1 MRQTWSGSPR
11 PWLTETAARSP
22 RARGPKAVSFCSP
35 LVSLSSLVQLDVCQI
50 SSVLASSHKAPSP
63 LAPSKSPDELRRRR
77 RRRSGAR
84 QAGGGGGVS

>member
-50 SSVLASSHKAPSP
+50 SSVLASSHNPPPP
-63 LAPSKSPDELRRRR
+63 LPLQIARRAAEATAEAERGQAGRR
-77 RRRSGAR
+77 RRRS
-84 QAGGGGGVS
+84 